1 MPPEGV
7 WHSTE
12 THGISVYSSL
22 ELANKQA
29 DSNIRAFSTQA
40 IYRMVFWV
48 IFLLPRLTGLFQG

>member
-12 THGISVYSSL
+12 THGISVHSSL